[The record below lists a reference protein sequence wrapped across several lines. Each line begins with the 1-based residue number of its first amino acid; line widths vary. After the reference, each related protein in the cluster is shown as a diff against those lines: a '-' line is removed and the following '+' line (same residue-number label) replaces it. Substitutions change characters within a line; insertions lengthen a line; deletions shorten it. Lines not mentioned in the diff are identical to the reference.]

1 MIIEET
7 KINFIESVMLKPCAV
22 KENKQ
27 KKRVKL
33 IVGLGNPDKKY
44 FDTYH
49 NIGFCFID
57 KLSSKLDIKVKKKE
71 CKSLTGEG
79 FVEREEQTIN
89 SKTGKIETK
98 ICREKIILAK
108 PQTYMNLSGEAV
120 LELVKKYKF
129 SLDEILIVLDDI
141 DIDAG
146 TYRYRENGSGGTHN
160 GLRNIVQLLKS
171 QDFKRIRI
179 GIGKDERMDLADYV
193 LSKVSKENKEKINDA
208 MERAIDHLKTLIY

>member
-7 KINFIESVMLKPCAV
+7 KVNFFESIMLKPCAV
-22 KENKQ
+22 KEKTP
-27 KKRVKL
+27 KKKIKL

-79 FVEREEQTIN
+79 FIKREEQQIDP
-89 SKTGKIETK
+89 KTGKIQTK
-98 ICREKIILAK
+98 IIKEKIILAK

-141 DIDAG
+141 DIEAG

-208 MERAIDHLKTLIY
+208 MERAIEHLKTLIY

>member
-1 MIIEET
+1 MSAIDYI
-7 KINFIESVMLKPCAV
+7 
-22 KENKQ
+22 
-27 KKRVKL
+27 

-79 FVEREEQTIN
+79 FIEREEQQIDP
-89 SKTGKIETK
+89 KTGKIQTK
-98 ICREKIILAK
+98 IIKEKIILAK

-141 DIDAG
+141 DIEAG

-193 LSKVSKENKEKINDA
+193 LSKISKENKEKINEA
-208 MERAIDHLKTLIY
+208 MERAIEYLKTLIY

>member
-7 KINFIESVMLKPCAV
+7 KVNFFESIMLKPCAV
-22 KENKQ
+22 KEKTP
-27 KKRVKL
+27 KKKIKL

-79 FVEREEQTIN
+79 FIEREEQQIDP
-89 SKTGKIETK
+89 KTGKIQTK
-98 ICREKIILAK
+98 IIKEKIILAK

-141 DIDAG
+141 DIEAG

-171 QDFKRIRI
+171 QEFKRIRI

-193 LSKVSKENKEKINDA
+193 LSKISKENKEKINEA
-208 MERAIDHLKTLIY
+208 MERAIEYLKTLIY

>member
-7 KINFIESVMLKPCAV
+7 KVNFFESIMLKPCAV
-22 KENKQ
+22 KEKTP
-27 KKRVKL
+27 KKKIKL

-79 FVEREEQTIN
+79 FIEREEQQIDP
-89 SKTGKIETK
+89 KTGKIQTK
-98 ICREKIILAK
+98 IIKEKIILAK

-141 DIDAG
+141 DIEAG
-146 TYRYRENGSGGTHN
+146 TYRYREKGSGGTHN

-171 QDFKRIRI
+171 QEFKRIRI
-179 GIGKDERMDLADYV
+179 GIGKDERIDLADYV
-193 LSKVSKENKEKINDA
+193 LSKISKENKEKINEA
-208 MERAIDHLKTLIY
+208 MERAIEYLKTLIY

>member
-7 KINFIESVMLKPCAV
+7 KVNFFESIMLKPCAV
-22 KENKQ
+22 KEKTP
-27 KKRVKL
+27 KKKIKL

-44 FDTYH
+44 FDTYY

-79 FVEREEQTIN
+79 FIEREEQQIDP
-89 SKTGKIETK
+89 KTGKIQTK
-98 ICREKIILAK
+98 IIKEKIILAK

-141 DIDAG
+141 DIEAG

-193 LSKVSKENKEKINDA
+193 LSKISKENKEKINEA
-208 MERAIDHLKTLIY
+208 MERAIEYLKTLIY

>member
-7 KINFIESVMLKPCAV
+7 KVNFFESVMLKPCAV
-22 KENKQ
+22 KEKTP
-27 KKRVKL
+27 KKKIKL

-57 KLSSKLDIKVKKKE
+57 KLSAKLDIKVKKKE

-79 FVEREEQTIN
+79 FIEKEEQQIDP
-89 SKTGKIETK
+89 KTGKIQTK
-98 ICREKIILAK
+98 ITKEKIILAK

-141 DIDAG
+141 DIEAG

-193 LSKVSKENKEKINDA
+193 LSKVSKENKGKINDA
-208 MERAIDHLKTLIY
+208 MERAIEHLKTLIY

>member
-1 MIIEET
+1 MIIEE
-7 KINFIESVMLKPCAV
+7 KKVNFFESIMLKPCAV
-22 KENKQ
+22 KEKTP
-27 KKRVKL
+27 KKKIKL

-79 FVEREEQTIN
+79 FIEREEQQIDP
-89 SKTGKIETK
+89 KTGKIQTK
-98 ICREKIILAK
+98 IIKEKIILAK

-141 DIDAG
+141 DIEAG

-193 LSKVSKENKEKINDA
+193 LSKISKENKEKINEA
-208 MERAIDHLKTLIY
+208 MERAIEYLKTLIY

>member
-7 KINFIESVMLKPCAV
+7 KVNFFESIMLKPCAV
-22 KENKQ
+22 KEKTP
-27 KKRVKL
+27 KKKIKL

-79 FVEREEQTIN
+79 FIEREKQQIDP
-89 SKTGKIETK
+89 KTGKIQTK
-98 ICREKIILAK
+98 IIKEKIILAK

-141 DIDAG
+141 DIEAG

-171 QDFKRIRI
+171 QEFKRIRI

-193 LSKVSKENKEKINDA
+193 LSKISKENKEKINEA
-208 MERAIDHLKTLIY
+208 MERAIEYLKTLIY

>member
-7 KINFIESVMLKPCAV
+7 KVNFFESVMLKPCAV
-22 KENKQ
+22 KEKTP
-27 KKRVKL
+27 KKKIKL

-57 KLSSKLDIKVKKKE
+57 KLSAKLDIKVKKKE

-79 FVEREEQTIN
+79 FIEKEEQQIDP
-89 SKTGKIETK
+89 KTGKIQTK
-98 ICREKIILAK
+98 ITKEKIILAK

-141 DIDAG
+141 DIEAG

-171 QDFKRIRI
+171 QEFKRIRI

-193 LSKVSKENKEKINDA
+193 LSKISKENKEKINEA
-208 MERAIDHLKTLIY
+208 MERAIEYLKTLIY

>member
-7 KINFIESVMLKPCAV
+7 KVNFFESIMLKPCAV
-22 KENKQ
+22 KEKAP
-27 KKRVKL
+27 KKKIKL

-79 FVEREEQTIN
+79 FIEREEQQIDP
-89 SKTGKIETK
+89 KTGKIQTK
-98 ICREKIILAK
+98 IIKEKIILAK

-141 DIDAG
+141 DIEAG

-171 QDFKRIRI
+171 QEFKRIRI

-193 LSKVSKENKEKINDA
+193 LSKISKENKEKINEA
-208 MERAIDHLKTLIY
+208 MERAIEYLKTLIY

>member
-1 MIIEET
+1 
-7 KINFIESVMLKPCAV
+7 MLKPCAV
-22 KENKQ
+22 KEKTP
-27 KKRVKL
+27 KKKIKL

-79 FVEREEQTIN
+79 FIKREEQQIDP
-89 SKTGKIETK
+89 KTGKIQTK
-98 ICREKIILAK
+98 IIKEKIILAK
-108 PQTYMNLSGEAV
+108 PQTYMNLSGEAA

-141 DIDAG
+141 DIEAG

-208 MERAIDHLKTLIY
+208 MERAIEHLKTLIY

>member
-7 KINFIESVMLKPCAV
+7 KVNFFESIMLKPCAV
-22 KENKQ
+22 KEKTP
-27 KKRVKL
+27 KKKIKL

-79 FVEREEQTIN
+79 FIEREEQQIDP
-89 SKTGKIETK
+89 KTGKIQTK
-98 ICREKIILAK
+98 IIKEKIILAK

-141 DIDAG
+141 DIEAG
-146 TYRYRENGSGGTHN
+146 TYRYRESGSGGTHN

-171 QDFKRIRI
+171 QEFKRIRI

-193 LSKVSKENKEKINDA
+193 LSKISKENKEKINEA
-208 MERAIDHLKTLIY
+208 MERAIEYLKTLIY

>member
-7 KINFIESVMLKPCAV
+7 KVNFFESIMLKPCAV
-22 KENKQ
+22 KEKTP
-27 KKRVKL
+27 KKKIKL

-79 FVEREEQTIN
+79 FIEREEQQIDP
-89 SKTGKIETK
+89 KTGKIQTK
-98 ICREKIILAK
+98 IIKEKIILAK

-141 DIDAG
+141 NIEAG

-193 LSKVSKENKEKINDA
+193 LSKISKENKEKINEA
-208 MERAIDHLKTLIY
+208 MERAIEYLKTLIY

>member
-7 KINFIESVMLKPCAV
+7 KVNFFESVMLKPCAV
-22 KENKQ
+22 KEKTP
-27 KKRVKL
+27 KKKIKL

-57 KLSSKLDIKVKKKE
+57 KLSAKLDIKVKKKE

-79 FVEREEQTIN
+79 FIEKEEQQIDP
-89 SKTGKIETK
+89 KTGKIQTK
-98 ICREKIILAK
+98 ITKEKIILAK

-141 DIDAG
+141 DIEAG

-208 MERAIDHLKTLIY
+208 MERAIEYLKTLIY

>member
-7 KINFIESVMLKPCAV
+7 KVNFFESIMLKPCAV
-22 KENKQ
+22 KEKTP
-27 KKRVKL
+27 KKKIKL

-79 FVEREEQTIN
+79 FIEREEQQIDP
-89 SKTGKIETK
+89 KTGKIQTK
-98 ICREKIILAK
+98 ITKEKIILAK

-141 DIDAG
+141 DIEAG

-171 QDFKRIRI
+171 QEFKRIRI

-193 LSKVSKENKEKINDA
+193 L
-208 MERAIDHLKTLIY
+208 

>member
-7 KINFIESVMLKPCAV
+7 KVNFFESIMLKPCAV
-22 KENKQ
+22 KEKTP
-27 KKRVKL
+27 KKKIKL

-79 FVEREEQTIN
+79 FIEREEQQIDP
-89 SKTGKIETK
+89 KTGKIQTK
-98 ICREKIILAK
+98 IIKEKIILAK

-141 DIDAG
+141 DIEAG

-193 LSKVSKENKEKINDA
+193 LSKVSKENKEKINEA
-208 MERAIDHLKTLIY
+208 MERAIEYLKTLIY

>member
-1 MIIEET
+1 
-7 KINFIESVMLKPCAV
+7 MLKPSAV
-22 KENKQ
+22 KEKTP
-27 KKRVKL
+27 KKKIKL

-79 FVEREEQTIN
+79 FIEREEQQIDP
-89 SKTGKIETK
+89 KTGKIQTK
-98 ICREKIILAK
+98 IIKEKIILAK

-141 DIDAG
+141 DIEAG

-171 QDFKRIRI
+171 QEFKRIRI

-193 LSKVSKENKEKINDA
+193 LSKISKENKEKINEA
-208 MERAIDHLKTLIY
+208 MERAIEYLKTLIY

>member
-1 MIIEET
+1 
-7 KINFIESVMLKPCAV
+7 MLKPCAV
-22 KENKQ
+22 KEKTP
-27 KKRVKL
+27 KKKIKL

-79 FVEREEQTIN
+79 FIEREEQQIDP
-89 SKTGKIETK
+89 KTGKIQTK
-98 ICREKIILAK
+98 IIKEKIILAK

-141 DIDAG
+141 DIEAG

-193 LSKVSKENKEKINDA
+193 LSKISKENKEKINEA
-208 MERAIDHLKTLIY
+208 MERAIEYLKTLIY

>member
-7 KINFIESVMLKPCAV
+7 KVNFFESVMLKPCAV
-22 KENKQ
+22 KEKTP
-27 KKRVKL
+27 KKKIKL

-57 KLSSKLDIKVKKKE
+57 KLSAKLDIKVKKKE

-79 FVEREEQTIN
+79 FIEKEEQQIDP
-89 SKTGKIETK
+89 KTGKIQTK
-98 ICREKIILAK
+98 ITKEKIILAK

-141 DIDAG
+141 DIEAG

-193 LSKVSKENKEKINDA
+193 LSKISKENKEKINEA
-208 MERAIDHLKTLIY
+208 MERAIEYLKTLIY

>member
-7 KINFIESVMLKPCAV
+7 KVNFFESVMLKPCAV
-22 KENKQ
+22 KEKTP
-27 KKRVKL
+27 KKKIKL

-57 KLSSKLDIKVKKKE
+57 KLSAKLDIKVKKKE

-79 FVEREEQTIN
+79 FIEKEEQQIDP
-89 SKTGKIETK
+89 KTGKIQTK
-98 ICREKIILAK
+98 ITKEKIILAK

-129 SLDEILIVLDDI
+129 SLDEILIILDDI
-141 DIDAG
+141 DIEAG

-208 MERAIDHLKTLIY
+208 MERAIEHLKTLIY

>member
-1 MIIEET
+1 MIIEE
-7 KINFIESVMLKPCAV
+7 KKVNFFESIMLKPCAA
-22 KENKQ
+22 KEKTP
-27 KKRVKL
+27 KKKIKL

-79 FVEREEQTIN
+79 FIEREEQQIDP
-89 SKTGKIETK
+89 KTGKIQTK
-98 ICREKIILAK
+98 IIKEKIILAK

-141 DIDAG
+141 DIEAG

-193 LSKVSKENKEKINDA
+193 LSKISKENKEKINEA
-208 MERAIDHLKTLIY
+208 MERAIEYLKTLIY

>member
-7 KINFIESVMLKPCAV
+7 KVNFFESIMLKPCAV
-22 KENKQ
+22 KEKTP
-27 KKRVKL
+27 KKKIKL

-79 FVEREEQTIN
+79 FIEREEQQIDP
-89 SKTGKIETK
+89 KTGKIQTK
-98 ICREKIILAK
+98 IIKEKIILAK

-141 DIDAG
+141 DIEAG

-193 LSKVSKENKEKINDA
+193 LSKISKENKEKINEA
-208 MERAIDHLKTLIY
+208 MERAIEYLKMLIY

>member
-7 KINFIESVMLKPCAV
+7 KVNFFESIMLKPCAV
-22 KENKQ
+22 KEKTQ
-27 KKRVKL
+27 KKKIKL

-79 FVEREEQTIN
+79 FIEREEQQIDP
-89 SKTGKIETK
+89 KTGKIQTK
-98 ICREKIILAK
+98 IIKEKIILAK

-141 DIDAG
+141 DIEAG

-193 LSKVSKENKEKINDA
+193 LSKISKENKEKINEA
-208 MERAIDHLKTLIY
+208 MERAIEYLKTLIY